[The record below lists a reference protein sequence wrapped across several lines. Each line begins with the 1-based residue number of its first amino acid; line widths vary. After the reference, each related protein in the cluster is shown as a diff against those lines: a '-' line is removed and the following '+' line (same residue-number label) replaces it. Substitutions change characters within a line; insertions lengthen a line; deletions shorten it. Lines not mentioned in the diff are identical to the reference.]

1 MTSRFPSMRRVVLLA
16 TVVLAC
22 KKPPE
27 QKLPAVAPDTTST
40 VEKIDAEA
48 RAMDSLPQ
56 AARFTPA
63 YAARFDSLR
72 KVERE
77 LVGPAARR

>member
-1 MTSRFPSMRRVVLLA
+1 MRRVVLLLA
-16 TVVLAC
+16 VVAC
-22 KKPPE
+22 QKTPQ
-27 QKLPAVAPDTTST
+27 QKLPAVPVDTTT
-40 VEKIDAEA
+40 AVEKINAEA

-77 LVGPAARR
+77 LVRPAARR